1 MNGFQSHILKVGLLL
16 AVFAIGATLL
26 VAVTERQTRD
36 QIAENQ
42 RQALLDGIH
51 ALIPDEQYDNAILED
66 TLTLPASE
74 SLGLESPQT
83 AYRARR
89 DGDPV
94 AVVMPVVAPDGY
106 SGRIRLLVGIYHDG
120 TLAGVR
126 VLEHRETPGLGDKI
140 DAKRSDWITDFSGKS
155 LDNPK
160 PQNWRVKKDGGVFDQ
175 FTGAT
180 ITPRAVVNA
189 VRRSLEYFL
198 NNRDD
203 LFARQNTE

>member
-26 VAVTERQTRD
+26 VAVTERQTRE

-51 ALIPDEQYDNAILED
+51 ALIPDAQYDNAILED
-66 TLTLPASE
+66 TLTLPANE

-89 DGDPV
+89 DGEPV
-94 AVVMPVVAPDGY
+94 AVVMPVVAPNGY
-106 SGRIRLLVGIYHDG
+106 SGRIHMLVGIYHDG

-140 DAKRSDWITDFSGKS
+140 DAKRSDWITGFSGKS
-155 LDNPK
+155 LDNPQ
-160 PQNWRVKKDGGVFDQ
+160 PRNWRVKKDGGVFDQ

-189 VRRSLEYFL
+189 VRRSLEYFA

>member
-26 VAVTERQTRD
+26 VAITERQTRD

-42 RQALLDGIH
+42 RQALLNGIH
-51 ALIPDEQYDNAILED
+51 ALIPDEEYDNAILED

-106 SGRIRLLVGIYHDG
+106 SGRIRMLVGIYHDG

-155 LDNPK
+155 LDNPQ

-189 VRRSLEYFL
+189 VRGSLEYFL